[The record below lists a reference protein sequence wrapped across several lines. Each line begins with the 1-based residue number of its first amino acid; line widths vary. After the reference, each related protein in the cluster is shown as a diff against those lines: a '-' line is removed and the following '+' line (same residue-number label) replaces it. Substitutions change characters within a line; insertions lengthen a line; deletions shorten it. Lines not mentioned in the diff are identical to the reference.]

1 MKALILAAGYGTRL
15 YPLTKEYPKA
25 LLPVA
30 KRPILDYIVEKISE
44 VQEIS
49 ELVVITNDKY
59 FPQIQE
65 WAKKFDAQTPAR
77 IKILNDGTKTEHDRK
92 GAIGDIYFAIS
103 KESIRDD
110 LLILG
115 GDNLFEDSLDDFME
129 FAPAKKPAATIAV
142 YDIRQREQA
151 SLYGVVK
158 LDAVHKIIDFAE
170 KPRVPQSS
178 LIATCLYYIPAQK
191 LGYFGTYLKD
201 LQSNKD
207 SAGGFISWL
216 SKREAVYGFVFKK
229 RWYDIGE
236 QKMYQEA
243 DRMFN
248 LLRNGGAI
256 PPHNL
261 RQNSVP

>member
-1 MKALILAAGYGTRL
+1 MGIKALILAAGYGTRL

-30 KRPILDYIVEKISE
+30 KRPLLDYIVEKISE

-49 ELVVITNDKY
+49 ELVVITNDKFY
-59 FPQIQE
+59 PQFQE
-65 WAKKFDAQTPAR
+65 WAKKFDAQPSAR

-103 KESIRDD
+103 KESIRED

-115 GDNLFEDSLDDFME
+115 ADNLFEDSLDDFME
-129 FAPAKKPAATIAV
+129 FASAKKPAATIAV

-151 SLYGVVK
+151 SLYGVVQ
-158 LDAVHKIIDFAE
+158 LDAAHKIIDFAE
-170 KPRVPQSS
+170 KPQAAQSS
-178 LIATCLYYIPAQK
+178 LIATCLYYIPEEK
-191 LGYFGTYLKD
+191 MEYFGAYLKD
-201 LQSNKD
+201 GRSDKD
-207 SAGGFISWL
+207 SAGSFISWL

-236 QKMYQEA
+236 QKVYQEA
-243 DRMFN
+243 DRVFN
-248 LLRNGGAI
+248 LLRNGGA
-256 PPHNL
+256 H
-261 RQNSVP
+261 